1 MDKQYLI
8 SFLATIQGDKMVVQG
23 LKNIEKT
30 QGKVTKTTD
39 KASKSTQTYAQ
50 MMGSLAKRAL
60 MVIPIWLLLR
70 SVYMGVIRTI
80 TSMVQEYIELDDAL
94 ARIQTVVHG
103 TTQEIASDMARIKT
117 LIKDVAVK
125 TRVPLKELAETFY
138 FLRTSSLTT
147 AEAMSAFEHTVDAM
161 TGTGIKGKEMA
172 RAVAGVYN
180 TMGKYILEGASASE
194 KFQRI
199 TDVLTYTYATQ
210 DVQMDE
216 LVQGYTKLAPY
227 ISGLS
232 DSFTD
237 LVTIIGFLNTRMLRA
252 GRTGRLTGR
261 TILQISKNAD
271 KLASIF
277 GITFDPNQPINFLD
291 TMEQIN
297 RTMKTQGK
305 LTFEQSQALQQIF
318 ATRGAVAPRLILES
332 FEGLRED
339 IERANQEIE
348 GFTKRIAELKMDTIR
363 GQTERMS
370 NTMKVLFEDFIT
382 ATQGTGDFVEALT
395 KLADALE
402 ATRKNARG
410 AGDILGWLGYN
421 LGQIA
426 VDIELLGQAG
436 AKKSWW
442 ETILPG
448 YRNIAL
454 IQRWQEAR
462 KKAEL
467 DLKRPTTY
475 IEDLVK
481 AEQKLRENRKK
492 QEIEKVSLQEDEQER
507 QDNLLAR
514 EKLKEEELKNEIALM
529 KILGATQVEIARFR
543 LESLEMEQAFMTDAD
558 YRIQRQIRLN
568 ALIQEEVKRKEEVR
582 KVMQNLYVDYMK
594 ADLTQDK
601 EAKEGIRSL
610 MDALTFSPETM
621 TIWWRTATDEWRE
634 MILENFDLLSKEQQ
648 EALKE
653 YWEATRQFP
662 DVEVFSPVERLKS
675 QIGEEIPS
683 TFWEN
688 WVEKMTSATDKFRER
703 FLGVMEE
710 PTITGVGGQP
720 LSAEQQRK
728 ESERLVA
735 EVNRQVAEYE
745 QLVREGHLPKGIA
758 GKETWIKPEITIER
772 IEVTA
777 EGVTSEELADAIK
790 EKVKERLESDETIR
804 KIRPKL

>member
-39 KASKSTQTYAQ
+39 KASKSTQTYGQ

-277 GITFDPNQPINFLD
+277 GITFDPNQPVNFLN

-370 NTMKVLFEDFIT
+370 NIMKILFEDFVT

-395 KLADALE
+395 QLADALE

-410 AGDILGWLGYN
+410 VGDILGWIGYN
-421 LGQIA
+421 LGQLGVQIEAGLKGWKEPGIA
-426 VDIELLGQAG
+426 Y
-436 AKKSWW
+436 K
-442 ETILPG
+442 T
-448 YRNIAL
+448 
-454 IQRWQEAR
+454 
-462 KKAEL
+462 
-467 DLKRPTTY
+467 PTQY

-492 QEIEKVSLQEDEQER
+492 QEIERVSLQEDEQER

-675 QIGEEIPS
+675 QIGEEVPN

-703 FLGVMEE
+703 FLGTMGEA
-710 PTITGVGGQP
+710 TITGVGGQP

>member
-1 MDKQYLI
+1 MDKQYII
-8 SFLATIQGDKMVVQG
+8 SFLATIKGDKMVVQG
-23 LKNIEKT
+23 MKNIERT
-30 QGKVTKTTD
+30 QGKVTKTTQ
-39 KASKSTQTYAQ
+39 KASKATQTYGQ

-70 SVYMGVIRTI
+70 SAFMGVIRTI
-80 TSMVQEYIELDDAL
+80 GDMVKGYLDLEDAL

-103 TTQEIASDMARIKT
+103 TTQEIASDMARIKI
-117 LIKDVAVK
+117 LIKDVAVN

-271 KLASIF
+271 KLASTF
-277 GITFDPNQPINFLD
+277 GITFAPDQPINFLD

-297 RTMKTQGK
+297 ATMKTQGK

-339 IERANQEIE
+339 IEKANKEIE
-348 GFTKRIAELKMDTIR
+348 GFTKRIAELKMDTVR

-370 NTMKVLFEDFIT
+370 NIMKILFEDFIT
-382 ATQGTGDFVEALT
+382 ATQGTGDFVEAI
-395 KLADALE
+395 KQLADALE
-402 ATRKNARG
+402 DIRPTAQAV
-410 AGDILGWLGYN
+410 GDIFGYIGYT
-421 LGQIA
+421 LGQLRTWMETSRK
-426 VDIELLGQAG
+426 DLGKIELRFFTPGQYV
-436 AKKSWW
+436 
-442 ETILPG
+442 EHM
-448 YRNIAL
+448 
-454 IQRWQEAR
+454 
-462 KKAEL
+462 
-467 DLKRPTTY
+467 
-475 IEDLVK
+475 VK
-481 AEQKLRENRKK
+481 LEEKLREAKK
-492 QEIEKVSLQEDEQER
+492 KTKKELASLDQDDQEN
-507 QDNLLAR
+507 QDDLLAGD
-514 EKLKEEELKNEIALM
+514 KLRVEELKNEITLM
-529 KILGATQVEIARFR
+529 KILGATATEIARFR
-543 LESLEMEQAFMTDAD
+543 LESLEMERAFMTGAD
-558 YRIQRQIRLN
+558 YRVQRQIRLN
-568 ALIQEEVKRKEEVR
+568 ALIQEEVKRKEEVK
-582 KVMQNLYVDYMK
+582 KVMQNLYIEYLK
-594 ADLTQDK
+594 AGQAQDK
-601 EAKEGIRSL
+601 ESQERTRNL
-610 MDALTFSPETM
+610 MEALTFEPKTM
-621 TIWWRTATDEWRE
+621 EIWWRTATDEWRE
-634 MILENFDLLSKEQQ
+634 MIIENWALLTETQQ
-648 EALKE
+648 EALRE
-653 YWEATRQFP
+653 YWKATGQVP
-662 DVEVFSPVERLKS
+662 YVDISPVSILS
-675 QIGEEIPS
+675 QKFAEDIPT
-683 TFWEN
+683 TFSEN
-688 WVEKMTSATDKFRER
+688 WLEKMTSATDKFRER
-703 FLGVMEE
+703 FLGTMEG
-710 PTITGVGGQP
+710 ITVNAGAGQP

-728 ESERLVA
+728 ESDRLVA
-735 EVNRQVAEYE
+735 TVNAQMAEYE
-745 QLVREGHLPKGIA
+745 RLTKAGHLPKGIA
-758 GKETWIKPEITIER
+758 GKEKWVRPEITIER

-777 EGVTSEELADAIK
+777 EGVTPEELADAIK